1 MCEKCENTKKN
12 NWFKVTTGMFDNM
25 IRKMSVDL
33 VAGNSLQIE
42 NFVRNEDDG
51 LWTLNTSYVG
61 AINYCPYC
69 GAKLYSAD
77 IEISVEEEMLDM
89 MQKYDIEKIMHPV
102 TGEMET
108 IESLIAKIQEQ
119 EDE

>member
-1 MCEKCENTKKN
+1 MCEKCENAKKN
-12 NWFKVTTGMFDNM
+12 NWFNVTTGMFNNM

-33 VAGNSLQIE
+33 VAGNSLQVE

-69 GAKLYSAD
+69 GAKLYAAD

-89 MQKYDIEKIMHPV
+89 MQKYNIEKIMHPV

-108 IESLIAKIQEQ
+108 IESLISKIQE
-119 EDE
+119 DE

>member
-1 MCEKCENTKKN
+1 MCEKCESNKKN
-12 NWFKVTTGMFDNM
+12 NWFTIVNSMFDNM

-42 NFVRNEDDG
+42 NFVKNTDND

-69 GAKLYSAD
+69 GAKLYAAD
-77 IEISVEEEMLDM
+77 IEISTEEEMLEM
-89 MQKYDIEKIMHPV
+89 MLKYDIEKMIHPR
-102 TGEMET
+102 TGFTET
-108 IESLIAKIQEQ
+108 AESLLSKIKES
-119 EDE
+119 E

>member
-12 NWFKVTTGMFDNM
+12 NWFNITTGLFDNM
-25 IRKMSVDL
+25 IRQMSVDL

-69 GAKLYSAD
+69 GAKLYGAD
-77 IEISVEEEMLDM
+77 IEPCVEEEMLEM
-89 MQKYDIEKIMHPV
+89 MEKYDIEKMIHPV
-102 TGEMET
+102 TGETET
-108 IESLIAKIQEQ
+108 IESIIAKIQES
-119 EDE
+119 E